1 MSLAALGDRHPDTL
15 TSINNLGTLL
25 HSKGEVD
32 EAALLL
38 DEALSMRRVTLG
50 DRHPHTL
57 GSMNNLARL
66 LHDQGRREEAGMLL
80 SEALDGCVATL
91 AQGHRTRL
99 RSQAWLADVLRA
111 QGRLASARAHL
122 NASVLSTALGP
133 SVVTTL
139 MHASVLSTAREALG
153 PSVVT
158 TLMLE
163 AIDARLL
170 CAEGA
175 GLEPL
180 KMALER
186 MSTVLG
192 TEHPETRRC
201 ATALALE
208 GE

>member
-38 DEALSMRRVTLG
+38 DEALAMRRATLG

-66 LHDQGRREEAGMLL
+66 LHDQGRLEEAGMLL

-99 RSQAWLADVLRA
+99 RSLAWLADVLRA

-122 NASVLSTALGP
+122 NAG
-133 SVVTTL
+133 
-139 MHASVLSTAREALG
+139 VLSTAREALG
-153 PSVVT
+153 RAVDT
-158 TLMLE
+158 TLVLE

-170 CAEGA
+170 CAEGG

-180 KMALER
+180 KMVLER

-208 GE
+208 VASGE